1 MTSEIEAI
9 KTNEFL
15 RRRKLRLQQVR
26 EQSKDIAKKIRQRA
40 KVEKIRQVSDLD
52 AKKQKEYF
60 ECQDKLVKQL
70 QVLYTRG
77 VENVGAG
84 HQSASELTKQDEL
97 TKTDVSKLRGKEA
110 VAILRRNKQEKLDQ
124 QKKLLD
130 RKLQAREAANEI
142 SRDKSSLVAN
152 KLLSKFSKVQDC
164 NDLHSKAGGSSELL
178 SSKYDNK
185 VAGKTDNETEPV
197 KTSDM
202 ATQWDLETIPH
213 EWEPAVPE
221 LSIPTDKDSPN
232 DFDDNGNKAEKNKI
246 LDLFA
251 VSEEMPS
258 SLRGNNLLDTREREP
273 GRPSLTIISEYLQ
286 NRKMRL
292 RETEPSNINKKPSDD
307 MQSLRQTILRTRTTK
322 PEGSHFNACQV
333 LDEQIVPVPTWRAER
348 RCQFCSHKVHYT
360 TPAQSSTVQKQSRQ
374 YKSVTTSRINQIF
387 TSINPMQQADIV
399 PSPVLRHTS
408 PFRRRR
414 TGPGICSNKGA
425 CSSDKMKTSQEACGL
440 QRKSSV
446 VMYNHSTR
454 DTRDLPY
461 GDDKLV
467 VRDLQAA
474 EDAYSQAMKEAA
486 VDAKSKEQNKKQQEL
501 RNKVAVTKQNVEK
514 EYKDTMNF
522 LNSLPKDK
530 QSKPIKN
537 AYMDEHRQQMQ
548 YETRQLRMQQEYK
561 KIQKECKK
569 HHCQKNRNL
578 SKSPVGRDLDVNY
591 ANRDFQYSWMPV
603 PESDGNLAIHAIPN
617 SVKSAKQGNSVKF
630 STMDSYHE
638 YRSRHK
644 HTPPTKDTNQ
654 DSAPKKSVIE
664 REDSEYSDSSS
675 ISSDTSSVEN
685 LKIGP
690 KKRRKNAK
698 EINKDLSDAERIII
712 YKVLDS
718 KSDKKTKRQTKLLNE
733 IAKSLSCIGKTQK
746 ICDEESQQYKKV
758 VSEEGPSKSIEN
770 GISLEQLHEGVY
782 KMVEEQG
789 DNIASM
795 YFNDDQE
802 SNKVPETQSKTEN
815 IANEPCC
822 CRSTNKPLQTDKV
835 TPHFDSGDSHE
846 PRQKSN
852 ENRDLSPGLTKK
864 QPNKPSSISTCSYN
878 TAMND
883 KANTSEGGYIKLI
896 DETGQDAG
904 KVFIGPSGFLNN
916 NAYEVVIQLRK
927 KDGTIEEK
935 ILDKDAFFANKQAAS
950 ETNSTSEGKNIS
962 NKSNTD
968 VKDPQPASSEII
980 HDDCDYRSAANEHST
995 AVLLQPAVSSKTV
1008 LSEKSQAPTDKTE
1021 PLHHRTNTDADEEIF
1036 LIQSDTNKNM
1046 CDKGVHTQST
1056 DDVKQDGMSRP
1067 ATSTYTQTSLSSPL
1081 HRPMYYHMSSS
1092 TSTAYLSPPELI
1104 LPKFLKPDCIMSED
1118 EPLHTIEL
1126 TAKEYC
1132 EEYTDCTCKKCM
1144 QARNIIVR
1152 KISVKPTHE
1161 IKTKY
1166 ENKNIMTPP
1175 NSTITVPEIR
1185 RENVEIPKKK
1195 KPCKTST
1202 TERSKCSHKTRTHV
1216 DPVKRHCHRN
1226 KRKTSVESVR
1236 SITTRT
1242 STARTGMTSSSKHR
1256 CNPISTS
1263 RDKKSEKSNLNPIIR
1278 DYVNKL
1284 LALNRDGLKAVEVAD
1299 QECSS
1304 VGTPAS
1310 SIINVPYNIDKRKTS
1325 LLHTISLE
1333 QIKTLLKKQIVQEEF
1348 TKNFKHMQHS
1358 FVYSVAN
1365 NKNSMKSL
1373 SRSVRRKPVHK
1384 VKSLNISRNLVKRRP
1399 TEGKSSKP
1407 VLQPPTDGNLKS
1419 RVDFHSPKKVRSKSS
1434 PTPRHV
1440 SNSEPISRCDDSESA
1455 TKNSTGTE
1463 KSDDNCNKKAI
1474 NNKCVRQHIKK
1485 LPSHRA
1491 TLTDSTVDSISEST
1505 VDLQHYPNSADIPV
1519 SMSTQT
1525 TNIELNTDSNLMKL
1539 AEDKLHNM
1547 EKIAD
1552 LTEKCTKRLSD
1563 LARVLQEVRK
1573 NKSLVYSQISSAES
1587 TDSQPDHKSEK
1598 STVSPI
1604 IFDSN
1609 DIAKGEEIQSPD
1621 GINDPVEEK
1630 EKDIGN
1636 DIPSPEYMTI
1646 LSDIP
1651 KPDKAQESKHVTK
1664 FTEATEAFDSALHI
1678 LSTNSS
1684 ELSVKNRPKPPPA
1697 LSRLSFKHG
1706 QDFVIPHEL
1715 STVIEVD
1722 SPMSVKHKTHSA
1734 RNNDK
1739 ETSNNNSNRSSVGDI
1754 TAVEDHRKNRSKRG
1768 SIMNPDL
1775 LQTNLQ
1781 LSNKYKLSSA
1791 ESSDESKFQMID
1803 LKQFNEIMLEPFIS
1817 IQEYAKQYNMEPP
1830 DEGSNLEEIHR
1841 EDPVNDDISSLHS
1854 DGSLPD
1860 VIAELLKRN
1869 VITEPFKF
1877 DTASNVNST
1886 TISSESTL
1894 SMLALSKA
1902 RRSRKKPSAISKN
1915 KENIGE
1921 TSDTLSISSNPDL
1934 ENAFK
1939 KLGMGW
1945 ASSTLKKTKERLA
1958 LSSSSNTSSSS
1969 LSQFKMKSF
1978 NQDIPVLV
1986 TDSVSSVVN
1995 VSKGVQNMSAVD
2007 YSKNAEQQTTLSNSM
2022 TVKEFLRKELAKKIT
2037 FTNKSNVNGSQEF
2050 VSLFETKMPEEMKEN
2065 SQVNRDE
2072 HSIDSAPSGANRART
2087 STPVQ
2092 LFKSMTYHS
2101 SSSSNVSN
2109 GLFSNV
2115 DDLSSVKM
2123 TSNSMKNHSTS
2134 DKDDLTIP
2142 NFSLRLKK
2150 SSDCSKSD

>member
-77 VENVGAG
+77 IENVGAG
-84 HQSASELTKQDEL
+84 HQSASEITKQDEV

-110 VAILRRNKQEKLDQ
+110 AAILRRNKQEKLDQ

-130 RKLQAREAANEI
+130 RKLQAREVANEI

-152 KLLSKFSKVQDC
+152 KLLSKSSKVKDC
-164 NDLHSKAGGSSELL
+164 NDLASKFGDSSVVV

-185 VAGKTDNETEPV
+185 VTGKAENEIEPV

-202 ATQWDLETIPH
+202 ATQWDMEAIPQ

-232 DFDDNGNKAEKNKI
+232 DLDDIGNKTEKNKR

-258 SLRGNNLLDTREREP
+258 SLRGNTLLDTREREP
-273 GRPSLTIISEYLQ
+273 GRPSLTIVSEYLQ

-292 RETEPSNINKKPSDD
+292 RETESTNINKKSSDD
-307 MQSLRQTILRTRTTK
+307 MQSLRQTILRTRTSK
-322 PEGSHFNACQV
+322 PEGRPFNACQV
-333 LDEQIVPVPTWRAER
+333 VDEQVVPVPAWRAER
-348 RCQFCSHKVHYT
+348 RCQLCSHKVHYPT
-360 TPAQSSTVQKQSRQ
+360 QAPSSVIHKQNRQ
-374 YKSVTTSRINQIF
+374 FKSVTNSRINQIL
-387 TSINPMQQADIV
+387 TSINPMQQADMM
-399 PSPVLRHTS
+399 PSPVLRGTS
-408 PFRRRR
+408 PFRRSK

-425 CSSDKMKTSQEACGL
+425 CSSDKVKTSQEACGL

-446 VMYNHSTR
+446 MMYNHSTR

-461 GDDKLV
+461 GEDKFV

-474 EDAYSQAMKEAA
+474 EDAYSQAMKEVSAIGS
-486 VDAKSKEQNKKQQEL
+486 KSKEQTKKQQDM

-530 QSKPIKN
+530 QSKTIKN
-537 AYMDEHRQQMQ
+537 AYMDEHRQQIQ
-548 YETRQLRMQQEYK
+548 YENRQQKMQQEYK

-578 SKSPVGRDLDVNY
+578 SKSPLGRDLDVNFV
-591 ANRDFQYSWMPV
+591 NRDFQYSWMPV
-603 PESDGNLAIHAIPN
+603 PESDGNLAVHAIPN
-617 SVKSAKQGNSVKF
+617 TVKPVKHGNSVKF

-654 DSAPKKSVIE
+654 DNAPKTSVIID
-664 REDSEYSDSSS
+664 RDDSDYTDSSS
-675 ISSDTSSVEN
+675 ITSDTSSVEN
-685 LKIGP
+685 LRIGR
-690 KKRRKNAK
+690 KKKRKNAK

-718 KSDKKTKRQTKLLNE
+718 KSEKKTKRQTKLLNE
-733 IAKSLSCIGKTQK
+733 IAKSLSYIGKTQK
-746 ICDEESQQYKKV
+746 TVCDDDSQQYKKLV
-758 VSEEGPSKSIEN
+758 TEGSSKSIEN
-770 GISLEQLHEGVY
+770 GISFEQLNEGVY

-789 DNIASM
+789 DNVASM
-795 YFNDDQE
+795 YFHDRQE
-802 SNKVPETQSKTEN
+802 CDKAPETQSNSEN
-815 IANEPCC
+815 INIEPCAC
-822 CRSTNKPLQTDKV
+822 KSTSKTPQIDKD
-835 TPHFDSGDSHE
+835 TSHCESGDSQ
-846 PRQKSN
+846 PPKPASN
-852 ENRDLSPGLTKK
+852 EVQDPPPGASKK
-864 QPNKPSSISTCSYN
+864 QPNKPSTISTCSYN

-883 KANTSEGGYIKLI
+883 RASTSEGGYIKLI
-896 DETGQDAG
+896 DEAGQDAG
-904 KVFIGPSGFLNN
+904 KFFIGPSTFINN

-927 KDGTIEEK
+927 KDGTVEEK
-935 ILDKDAFFANKQAAS
+935 KLDRDTLFLNKQAES
-950 ETNSTSEGKNIS
+950 ETDNRTEVQNICTTSNIIA
-962 NKSNTD
+962 
-968 VKDPQPASSEII
+968 KDPEPASSEVI
-980 HDDCDYRSAANEHST
+980 HDDLDYRSAGDQHST
-995 AVLLQPAVSSKTV
+995 AVLLQPTVSNKSTS
-1008 LSEKSQAPTDKTE
+1008 SEKSRAPTE
-1021 PLHHRTNTDADEEIF
+1021 NIESFHHETNTEADEEIF
-1036 LIQSDTNKNM
+1036 LVHSGTNKNM
-1046 CDKGVHTQST
+1046 CDKGVHTQTS
-1056 DDVKQDGMSRP
+1056 DDTKQDGMSRP
-1067 ATSTYTQTSLSSPL
+1067 ATSTYTQTSLSSPI
-1081 HRPMYYHMSSS
+1081 HRPVFYHMSSS
-1092 TSTAYLSPPELI
+1092 TSTAYMSPPEFI
-1104 LPKFLKPDCIMSED
+1104 LPKFLKPDCIMAED
-1118 EPLHTIEL
+1118 EPRHTVEL

-1132 EEYTDCTCKKCM
+1132 EEYTDCSCKKCM
-1144 QARNIIVR
+1144 QARDVILR
-1152 KISVKPTHE
+1152 KIPVQKPTLD

-1166 ENKNIMTPP
+1166 VNKNMMTPP
-1175 NSTITVPEIR
+1175 NSTITVSEIR
-1185 RENVEIPKKK
+1185 RDDVESLKQKNI
-1195 KPCKTST
+1195 PCKSST
-1202 TERSKCSHKTRTHV
+1202 TDRPKCSHKTRRHAE
-1216 DPVKRHCHRN
+1216 PVKKHCHKN
-1226 KRKTSVESVR
+1226 KRKSSVESIH

-1242 STARTGMTSSSKHR
+1242 STVRTGVNPTS
-1256 CNPISTS
+1256 ISRHKPTNGS
-1263 RDKKSEKSNLNPIIR
+1263 RDKKSDKSNLNPIIR

-1304 VGTPAS
+1304 VGTPGS
-1310 SIINVPYNIDKRKTS
+1310 SIINVPYNIDKKKDS
-1325 LLHTISLE
+1325 LLKTISLE
-1333 QIKTLLKKQIVQEEF
+1333 QIKSLLKRQIVQEEL
-1348 TKNFKHMQHS
+1348 TKNFNFMQNS
-1358 FVYSVAN
+1358 LVYSLANN
-1365 NKNSMKSL
+1365 NKNSTKSL
-1373 SRSVRRKPVHK
+1373 SRPLRRKPLHK
-1384 VKSLNISRNLVKRRP
+1384 VKSLNISRNLAKRKSMEER
-1399 TEGKSSKP
+1399 KSSKP
-1407 VLQPPTDGNLKS
+1407 VLQSSTDGNLKS
-1419 RVDFHSPKKVRSKSS
+1419 RVGFHSPKKVRSKSS
-1434 PTPRHV
+1434 PTPRQV
-1440 SNSEPISRCDDSESA
+1440 NNPEPISKCNTNDSESTA
-1455 TKNSTGTE
+1455 KNSTGTE
-1463 KSDDNCNKKAI
+1463 KSDDNCKKKSL
-1474 NNKCVRQHIKK
+1474 NNKCVRPRGKK
-1485 LPSHRA
+1485 LPSNRA
-1491 TLTDSTVDSISEST
+1491 TLTDSTIESVSEST
-1505 VDLQHYPNSADIPV
+1505 VDYQRYPNSADIPV

-1525 TNIELNTDSNLMKL
+1525 TNMELNTDSNLMKL

-1563 LARVLQEVRK
+1563 LAKVLQEVRK

-1587 TDSQPDHKSEK
+1587 TDSQADHKSEK
-1598 STVSPI
+1598 SSVSPTA
-1604 IFDSN
+1604 FDSN
-1609 DIAKGEEIQSPD
+1609 DIAKEIVTQLP
-1621 GINDPVEEK
+1621 DPVEEK
-1630 EKDIGN
+1630 ENVTGN
-1636 DIPSPEYMTI
+1636 DIPQPEYI
-1646 LSDIP
+1646 EVLADIP
-1651 KPDKAQESKHVTK
+1651 KPAKAQESKPLTQLI
-1664 FTEATEAFDSALHI
+1664 EPFDSALQMP
-1678 LSTNSS
+1678 TNTT
-1684 ELSVKNRPKPPPA
+1684 ELLIKNRPKPPPA

-1722 SPMSVKHKTHSA
+1722 SPMSVKHKNHSA

-1739 ETSNNNSNRSSVGDI
+1739 ETSNNNSNRSSTGENIPVD
-1754 TAVEDHRKNRSKRG
+1754 DHRKNRSKKG
-1768 SIMNPDL
+1768 SVMNPDL
-1775 LQTNLQ
+1775 LQTNSQ
-1781 LSNKYKLSSA
+1781 LSNKYKLSST

-1830 DEGSNLEEIHR
+1830 DEGSNLEEIQR
-1841 EDPVNDDISSLHS
+1841 EDPINDDISSLHS

-1869 VITEPFKF
+1869 IIAEPFKF

-1894 SMLALSKA
+1894 SMLALSKV
-1902 RRSRKKPSAISKN
+1902 RRSRKKPSAISQN

-1995 VSKGVQNMSAVD
+1995 VSKGVQNMSAID

-2022 TVKEFLRKELAKKIT
+2022 TVKEFLRNELAKKIT
-2037 FTNKSNVNGSQEF
+2037 FTNKSNANTTDEF

-2065 SQVNRDE
+2065 SRVNRDE
-2072 HSIDSAPSGANRART
+2072 RSMESAPSGANRART

>member
-40 KVEKIRQVSDLD
+40 KVEKNRQVSDLD

-77 VENVGAG
+77 IENVGVG
-84 HQSASELTKQDEL
+84 HQSASELTELTKQDEVN
-97 TKTDVSKLRGKEA
+97 KTDVSKLRGKEA
-110 VAILRRNKQEKLDQ
+110 AAILRRNKQEKLDQ

-130 RKLQAREAANEI
+130 RKLQAREIANEI

-152 KLLSKFSKVQDC
+152 KLLSKFSKVKDC
-164 NDLHSKAGGSSELL
+164 NDLASKAGDSSELV
-178 SSKYDNK
+178 SSKQDNK
-185 VAGKTDNETEPV
+185 VAGKIENETEPV

-202 ATQWDLETIPH
+202 ATQWDMENIPH
-213 EWEPAVPE
+213 EWEPTVPE
-221 LSIPTDKDSPN
+221 LSIPIDKDSPN
-232 DFDDNGNKAEKNKI
+232 DFDDNGNKTEKNKRI
-246 LDLFA
+246 DLFA

-258 SLRGNNLLDTREREP
+258 SLRGSNLLDTREREP
-273 GRPSLTIISEYLQ
+273 GRPSLTIVSEYLQ

-292 RETEPSNINKKPSDD
+292 RETEPSNINKKSSDD

-322 PEGSHFNACQV
+322 PEGS
-333 LDEQIVPVPTWRAER
+333 
-348 RCQFCSHKVHYT
+348 
-360 TPAQSSTVQKQSRQ
+360 
-374 YKSVTTSRINQIF
+374 
-387 TSINPMQQADIV
+387 
-399 PSPVLRHTS
+399 
-408 PFRRRR
+408 
-414 TGPGICSNKGA
+414 NKGA
-425 CSSDKMKTSQEACGL
+425 CPSDKVKTSQEASGL
-440 QRKSSV
+440 QRKNSV
-446 VMYNHSTR
+446 MMYNHSTR

-461 GDDKLV
+461 CDDKFV

-474 EDAYSQAMKEAA
+474 EDAYSQAMKEVSASGS
-486 VDAKSKEQNKKQQEL
+486 KSKEQNKKQQDI

-537 AYMDEHRQQMQ
+537 AYMDEHRQQIQ
-548 YETRQLRMQQEYK
+548 YENRQQKMQQEYK

-578 SKSPVGRDLDVNY
+578 SKSPMGRDLDVNY
-591 ANRDFQYSWMPV
+591 VNRDFQYSWMPV

-617 SVKSAKQGNSVKF
+617 TVKPLKHGNSVKF

-654 DSAPKKSVIE
+654 NNAPKTSVIID
-664 REDSEYSDSSS
+664 RDDSEYSDSSS
-675 ISSDTSSVEN
+675 LTSDTSSVEN
-685 LKIGP
+685 LRIGP
-690 KKRRKNAK
+690 KKKRKNAK
-698 EINKDLSDAERIII
+698 EINKNLSDAERIIV

-718 KSDKKTKRQTKLLNE
+718 KSERKTKRQTKLLNE

-746 ICDEESQQYKKV
+746 TVCEDESQQYKKLV
-758 VSEEGPSKSIEN
+758 AEGSSKSIES
-770 GISLEQLHEGVY
+770 GISFEQLNEGVY
-782 KMVEEQG
+782 KMVEEKG
-789 DNIASM
+789 DNVAAM
-795 YFNDDQE
+795 YFHDRQE
-802 SNKVPETQSKTEN
+802 CDKAPETQSNTEN
-815 IANEPCC
+815 VNIEPCG
-822 CRSTNKPLQTDKV
+822 CRSTNNIPQTDKD
-835 TPHFDSGDSHE
+835 TGLPGESGDSQQ
-846 PRQKSN
+846 PKPTSN
-852 ENRDLSPGLTKK
+852 ENQDPSPSPSKK
-864 QPNKPSSISTCSYN
+864 QPHKPSTISTCSYN

-883 KANTSEGGYIKLI
+883 KTGTSEGGYIKLI
-896 DETGQDAG
+896 DEAGQDAG
-904 KVFIGPSGFLNN
+904 KFFIGPSGFLNN

-935 ILDKDAFFANKQAAS
+935 KLDKDNFFVNKQPAS
-950 ETNSTSEGKNIS
+950 ETISRTEVKNIS
-962 NKSNTD
+962 TTSNMTA
-968 VKDPQPASSEII
+968 KDPQPASSEVM
-980 HDDCDYRSAANEHST
+980 HDDLDSRSVTDQHST
-995 AVLLQPAVSSKTV
+995 TVLLQPSVSSKTAS
-1008 LSEKSQAPTDKTE
+1008 SEKSHEPNDKIE
-1021 PLHHRTNTDADEEIF
+1021 SLHHETNTEADEEIF
-1036 LIQSDTNKNM
+1036 LIHSGTNKNM
-1046 CDKGVHTQST
+1046 CDKGVHTQHTTT
-1056 DDVKQDGMSRP
+1056 DDTKQDGMSRP

-1081 HRPMYYHMSSS
+1081 YRPVFYHMSSS
-1092 TSTAYLSPPELI
+1092 TSTAYMSPPEFI
-1104 LPKFLKPDCIMSED
+1104 LPKFLKPDCIMTDD

-1132 EEYTDCTCKKCM
+1132 EEYTDCSCKKCM
-1144 QARNIIVR
+1144 QARNVILR
-1152 KISVKPTHE
+1152 KIPGQPTHN

-1166 ENKNIMTPP
+1166 VNKNMTTPP
-1175 NSTITVPEIR
+1175 NSTITVSEIR
-1185 RENVEIPKKK
+1185 REDVEIMKQRNI
-1195 KPCKTST
+1195 PCKSST
-1202 TERSKCSHKTRTHV
+1202 TDRTKCLHKTRRHV
-1216 DPVKRHCHRN
+1216 EPVKKHCNRN
-1226 KRKTSVESVR
+1226 KRKTSVESVH
-1236 SITTRT
+1236 SITT
-1242 STARTGMTSSSKHR
+1242 ARAGVNPASKNRHKPTGGSK
-1256 CNPISTS
+1256 
-1263 RDKKSEKSNLNPIIR
+1263 DKKSDKSNLNPIIR

-1304 VGTPAS
+1304 VGTPGS
-1310 SIINVPYNIDKRKTS
+1310 SIINVPYNIDKKKAS
-1325 LLHTISLE
+1325 LLKTISLE
-1333 QIKTLLKKQIVQEEF
+1333 QIKSLLKKQIEQEEL
-1348 TKNFKHMQHS
+1348 TKNLKYMQNS
-1358 FVYSVAN
+1358 LVYSVAN
-1365 NKNSMKSL
+1365 NKNNMKSL
-1373 SRSVRRKPVHK
+1373 TRPLRKKPVHK
-1384 VKSLNISRNLVKRRP
+1384 VKSLNISRNLAKRKSM
-1399 TEGKSSKP
+1399 EEKSSKP
-1407 VLQPPTDGNLKS
+1407 VLQSSTDGNLKS
-1419 RVDFHSPKKVRSKSS
+1419 RVGFHSPKKVRSKSS
-1434 PTPRHV
+1434 PTPRQV
-1440 SNSEPISRCDDSESA
+1440 NNPEPISRCNDSESTA
-1455 TKNSTGTE
+1455 KNSTGTE
-1463 KSDDNCNKKAI
+1463 KSDDNCKKKSV
-1474 NNKCVRQHIKK
+1474 NSKWVRPRGKK
-1485 LPSHRA
+1485 LPSNRA
-1491 TLTDSTVDSISEST
+1491 TLTDSTVESISEST
-1505 VDLQHYPNSADIPV
+1505 VDFQRYPNSTHIPV

-1525 TNIELNTDSNLMKL
+1525 TNMELNTDSNLMKL

-1573 NKSLVYSQISSAES
+1573 NKSLVYNQISSAES
-1587 TDSQPDHKSEK
+1587 TDSQADHKSEK
-1598 STVSPI
+1598 SPVSPI
-1604 IFDSN
+1604 PIVFDSN
-1609 DIAKGEEIQSPD
+1609 DIAKEIDVQLP
-1621 GINDPVEEK
+1621 DPVEGK
-1630 EKDIGN
+1630 ENVTGN
-1636 DIPSPEYMTI
+1636 KVPPPEYI
-1646 LSDIP
+1646 EVLSDIP
-1651 KPDKAQESKHVTK
+1651 KPQESKHVTQYI
-1664 FTEATEAFDSALHI
+1664 EPLDPALQ
-1678 LSTNSS
+1678 LSTNTS
-1684 ELSVKNRPKPPPA
+1684 ELLVKNRPKPPPA

-1706 QDFVIPHEL
+1706 HDYVIPHEL

-1722 SPMSVKHKTHSA
+1722 SPMSVKHKNHSA

-1739 ETSNNNSNRSSVGDI
+1739 EASNNNSNRSSAGDNV
-1754 TAVEDHRKNRSKRG
+1754 AVDDHKKNRSKKG

-1775 LQTNLQ
+1775 LQTNSQ
-1781 LSNKYKLSSA
+1781 LSNKYKIKLSST

-1830 DEGSNLEEIHR
+1830 DEGSNLEEIQR
-1841 EDPVNDDISSLHS
+1841 EDPINDDISSLHS

-1869 VITEPFKF
+1869 IIAEPFKF

-1902 RRSRKKPSAISKN
+1902 RRGSKKKPSAISQN

-1978 NQDIPVLV
+1978 NQEIPVLV

-1995 VSKGVQNMSAVD
+1995 MSKGVQNMSAVD

-2022 TVKEFLRKELAKKIT
+2022 TVKEFLRNELAKKIT
-2037 FTNKSNVNGSQEF
+2037 FTNKSNVNTSQEF

-2072 HSIDSAPSGANRART
+2072 RSMESAPSGVNRART